1 MSFPIYKQP
10 DLKDC
15 GPTCLRIISKYYGRN
30 IPLQEIRN
38 LSETTR
44 EGSSLLGLSD
54 AAENLGFKSLGVKID
69 FNTLAEEVPFPCI
82 VHWNKQHFVV
92 VYDIVKS
99 KKYNVKSITGKVQ
112 NTSDNRHFTIKI
124 SDPSYGLISYTQE
137 EFIKNWIGEN
147 ADEHTEEGIALILET
162 TPAFFSEEN
171 SLSFGEGRSE
181 DKTSIRF
188 LFNYLFKYK
197 SLVVQLAIGLLA
209 GSLLSLI
216 FPFLTQSIVDVGIQ
230 NQDLNFIYLVL
241 IAQLMLFFGRMG
253 IEVIR
258 SWILLHLS
266 ARINISIISD
276 FFIKLMKLPISFFD
290 TRMTGDIMQRINDHR
305 RIEQLLTNSSLNTL
319 FSLVNL
325 IIFSVVLLFYDY
337 RLFLVYLFGAVS
349 YIVWILFF
357 LKKRKEL
364 DYKRF
369 SQISQEQSKV
379 IELVNGMQ
387 EIKMHNAEKQKRW
400 SWEFLQ
406 VKLFK
411 IQIKSLS
418 LEQWQSVGGNFINQ
432 MKDIFVS
439 FLSAKLVLS
448 GNLTLGMM
456 LAVQY
461 IIGQLNSP
469 LMQLI
474 DFIKQYQDAKI
485 SLERLGEIHNKEDEE
500 NHDEQYVSEIPQKDI
515 IVKDVSFRYIGSD
528 NFVFENLNLSIP
540 YQKTTAIVG
549 TSGSGKTTLLKLLM
563 KFYEPTK
570 GEIGFAK
577 NSTENLT
584 QTKEH
589 AKSPLLGKSAGL
601 ADSVERNRNERG
613 KGDLGVRLKNI
624 PPKLWRN
631 HCGVVMQEGYVFNDT
646 IAENIAVG
654 EDSIDKQK
662 LRKSVEIA
670 NIKDFIESLPLS
682 YNTKIGNEGIGIS
695 GGQKQRLFIARA
707 VYKEPE
713 CIFFDEATSSLDA
726 NNEKIIME
734 NLEQFFKGKT
744 AIVIAHRLSTVKH
757 ADKIIVLDKGKV
769 VEEGNH
775 TELVALKG
783 EYFRLVRNQ
792 LELDN

>member
-1 MSFPIYKQP
+1 MISKSFPFYKQP
-10 DLKDC
+10 DSKDC
-15 GPTCLRIISKYYGRN
+15 GPTCLRIVSKYYGKT
-30 IPLQEIRN
+30 ISLQEIRN

-54 AAENLGFKSLGVKID
+54 AAESLGFKSLGVKID
-69 FNTLAEEVPFPCI
+69 FKTLQEEISLPCI
-82 VHWNKQHFVV
+82 VHWNKNHFVV
-92 VYDIVKS
+92 VYKIDKS
-99 KKYNVKSITGKVQ
+99 GKVY
-112 NTSDNRHFTIKI
+112 I
-124 SDPSYGLISYTQE
+124 SDPSYGLITYAKE
-137 EFIKNWIGEN
+137 EFIKFWIGEN
-147 ADEHTEEGIALILET
+147 ADENTEEGIALILET
-162 TPAFFSEEN
+162 TPIFFQNEFDDQESKA
-171 SLSFGEGRSE
+171 SFS
-181 DKTSIRF
+181 F
-188 LFNYLFKYK
+188 LFKYLYKYK
-197 SLVVQLAIGLLA
+197 SLVFQLGVGLLA
-209 GSLLSLI
+209 TSLLSLI

-241 IAQLMLFFGRMG
+241 AAQIMLFVGRTG

-266 ARINISIISD
+266 TRTNISIISD

-290 TRMTGDIMQRINDHR
+290 TRMTGDIMQRINDHH

-325 IIFSVVLLFYDY
+325 IVFSIVLLFYDFK
-337 RLFLVYLFGAVS
+337 LFLIYLIGALL
-349 YIVWILFF
+349 YLGWITFF

-369 SQISQEQSKV
+369 SQVSQEQSKV

-387 EIKMHNAEKQKRW
+387 EIKMHNAEKKKRW
-400 SWEFLQ
+400 GWEFIQ

-432 MKDIFVS
+432 MKDILVS

-456 LAVQY
+456 LSVQY

-469 LMQLI
+469 LLQLV
-474 DFIKQYQDAKI
+474 DFIRQTQDAKI
-485 SLERLGEIHNKEDEE
+485 SLERLGEIHDKEDEE
-500 NHDEQYVSEIPQKDI
+500 NKDEQYTSEIPQKDI
-515 IVKDVSFRYIGSD
+515 EIIDVSFRYIGSD
-528 NFVFENLNLSIP
+528 QFVFENLNLTIP

-549 TSGSGKTTLLKLLM
+549 ASGSGKTTLLKLLM
-563 KFYEPTK
+563 KFYEPNEGDIK
-570 GEIGFAK
+570 MG
-577 NSTENLT
+577 STN
-584 QTKEH
+584 
-589 AKSPLLGKSAGL
+589 
-601 ADSVERNRNERG
+601 
-613 KGDLGVRLKNI
+613 LKNI
-624 PPKLWRN
+624 SPRFWRD

-654 EDSIDKQK
+654 EDYIDKQK
-662 LRKSVEIA
+662 LRKAVEIA
-670 NIKDFIESLPLS
+670 NIKDFVESLPLS
-682 YNTKIGNEGIGIS
+682 YNTKIGNEGVGVS

-707 VYKEPE
+707 VYKSPDY
-713 CIFFDEATSSLDA
+713 IFFDEATSALDA

-734 NLEQFFKGKT
+734 NLEKFFEGKT
-744 AIVIAHRLSTVKH
+744 AIVIAHRLSTVKQ

-775 TELVALKG
+775 QELVVLKG
-783 EYFRLVRNQ
+783 EYYRLVKNQ
-792 LELDN
+792 LELGN